1 MHKHIPKSFRI
12 LGDRYTVQQRARPG
26 RNFGSF
32 QPARRLV
39 TVHLR
44 APEGAVRPAADVYYT
59 FWHEAVHAA
68 LHHMGHRLWDNEKFV
83 ARLASRLCSITET
96 ARMPK

>member
-1 MHKHIPKSFRI
+1 MHKHIPKSFKI
-12 LGDRYTVQQRARPG
+12 LGTRYTVQQRARPG

-32 QPARRLV
+32 QPARRLI

-44 APEGAVRPAADVYYT
+44 APSGEVRSASDVSYS
-59 FWHEAVHAA
+59 FWHEAVHAS